1 MKQIFPKEIIDSTV
15 EVHQFK
21 HAKKSQIIYTIILS
35 ALVVIIVL
43 LPFKTVDIYTSARGI
58 IKPDK
63 DRLLV
68 SSLNSGK
75 ILETNLKHNKSV
87 TKGDTLLVLDNAIII
102 EKLKLSEQQIADAKL
117 FVEDLT
123 YLTQNSSVSISK
135 IKSPKYQKEY
145 ILYKQK
151 LAELQTRLKK
161 LTQDYERN
169 TKLFNKG
176 VIAKVEYENTKLD
189 YDLALNSL
197 HQLRQQHHSSWQATL
212 TEYKNSLLEFESTN
226 NQLEENKSQYVVT
239 APISGELLNTTSLE
253 VGSYLTAG
261 QTFVEISPN
270 TNLRVECYI
279 SPQDIGLLRQDNMI
293 NFQIDAYNYNQWGLA
308 TGTITDIGKDIELIN
323 NTSVFKVLCKLN
335 QNELKLKNGF
345 TSKLKK
351 GMTLSAQFKL
361 TERSLFDLLYD
372 KVDDWLNPGQNKL
385 AMTDG

>member
-212 TEYKNSLLEFESTN
+212 TEYKNSLLKFESTN

-279 SPQDIGLLRQDNMI
+279 SSQDIGLLRQDNMI

-335 QNELKLKNGF
+335 QCNLKLKNGF
-345 TSKLKK
+345 EGKLKK